1 MQLSSAGDNKIDL
14 NAPLPQ
20 LRPDLEIV
28 AGPSALNGSP
38 TYTIYDPVPRSFS
51 KVGWSEAIILE
62 LLRRPATLASLQ
74 KKLTDSSTIRLSDQE
89 LLNFIDQANLAGL
102 TTAALIQP
110 VEKLMA
116 RSKATRLSIFNWLLK
131 NYLYIRIPLLRPD
144 RFLSETLGIA
154 RLLVSRPAII
164 LYLTFGLLGL
174 SAMLRNFALYLST
187 FPYFFNLNGMIWYGG
202 FIIIIKTIHEFSH
215 AYTAKNFGVRVP
227 VMGIAFMVMWPVAF
241 CDVTDGWRLSDRKQ
255 RAAIATAG
263 IKAEIIMAGLALF
276 GWSVSPPGVF
286 NSICFVV
293 SSTSLISTLTVNL
306 NPAMSFDGYFILMD
320 LWGVDNLR
328 PRAFATTRWFYRKKL
343 LGIDNACP
351 EKNLKT
357 RRLCAFICYS
367 VYAWLYRLV
376 LYLGIAVLVYYKFT
390 KTLGLFLFIVEIW
403 WFILKPLGM
412 EMKSIIQIRKS
423 IHFTWTGVTLLALL
437 AAILIWGAAPLKH
450 DLKAPAVI
458 VPGEMQV
465 VHAPSAGQLLDINVR
480 KGDFVSKG
488 QVLAVFHS
496 RELETALAEAR
507 NRLAILTLEHSNL
520 QLDAISRAL
529 LPQKDEEIEQAESKL
544 AGLEKKLEE
553 QRVKARMDGMVLW
566 WDENLHKGSYVGKD
580 VAMGRIANQAEILVR
595 AFVEEKNI
603 SSIHVGDFAKFYPAS
618 AAGPVSGEVTR
629 ISPARS
635 ENVEHIA
642 LTSLSQGVIPVAP
655 DEKGRMN
662 MVDSYYVIEIKPEPK
677 SSLLIGQSG
686 TARLRTKPKSLLL
699 SWLRSGYNLLLRESG
714 F

>member
-293 SSTSLISTLTVNL
+293 SFHLAYFN
-306 NPAMSFDGYFILMD
+306 ADG
-320 LWGVDNLR
+320 
-328 PRAFATTRWFYRKKL
+328 
-343 LGIDNACP
+343 
-351 EKNLKT
+351 
-357 RRLCAFICYS
+357 
-367 VYAWLYRLV
+367 
-376 LYLGIAVLVYYKFT
+376 
-390 KTLGLFLFIVEIW
+390 
-403 WFILKPLGM
+403 
-412 EMKSIIQIRKS
+412 
-423 IHFTWTGVTLLALL
+423 
-437 AAILIWGAAPLKH
+437 
-450 DLKAPAVI
+450 
-458 VPGEMQV
+458 
-465 VHAPSAGQLLDINVR
+465 
-480 KGDFVSKG
+480 
-488 QVLAVFHS
+488 
-496 RELETALAEAR
+496 
-507 NRLAILTLEHSNL
+507 
-520 QLDAISRAL
+520 
-529 LPQKDEEIEQAESKL
+529 
-544 AGLEKKLEE
+544 
-553 QRVKARMDGMVLW
+553 
-566 WDENLHKGSYVGKD
+566 
-580 VAMGRIANQAEILVR
+580 
-595 AFVEEKNI
+595 
-603 SSIHVGDFAKFYPAS
+603 
-618 AAGPVSGEVTR
+618 
-629 ISPARS
+629 
-635 ENVEHIA
+635 
-642 LTSLSQGVIPVAP
+642 
-655 DEKGRMN
+655 
-662 MVDSYYVIEIKPEPK
+662 KPEPSHEFLTATLYSWTSGVWIICVRALSRPPAGFIGK
-677 SSLLIGQSG
+677 SCWG
-686 TARLRTKPKSLLL
+686 
-699 SWLRSGYNLLLRESG
+699 
-714 F
+714 